1 MPGTQL
7 IPHLTVNDASAA
19 IDFYTKAFGATE
31 LARHLVPN
39 SSKIMH
45 ASMQIADNVFF
56 LNDDFPE
63 MCGGKSSTPQAF
75 GGSPITL
82 NLQVDDAQAMWD
94 KAVASGA
101 TVEMPLA
108 LQFWGDKY
116 GRLIDPFGQLWSICE
131 SVKKLS
137 EAELKEA
144 SEAVFQA

>member
-1 MPGTQL
+1 MSGIQL

-19 IDFYTKAFGATE
+19 IEFYTKAFGAKE
-31 LARHLVPN
+31 VARHTVPN

-45 ASMQIADNVFF
+45 AAIQIGDNMVF

-75 GGSPITL
+75 HGTPVTL
-82 NLQVDDAQAMWD
+82 NLQVDDSQALWD
-94 KAVASGA
+94 QAVASGA

-116 GRLIDPFGQLWSICE
+116 GRITDPFGHQWAICE